1 MKAAFRFARWAW
13 MLFLVTIPIQVSAQ
27 PGRSLEVVG
36 EVTLDINRDGRPDR
50 AVLARNDDEGS
61 YVDLTIY
68 LGVDADKPNAARE
81 PSMVKRRL
89 ASGHLHEMTA
99 KGNGSL
105 RVESRCGGC
114 SNDDDTVF
122 TIVYRAGDFLVGGF
136 SRSWELRD
144 GSVGSCDVNY
154 LTGKGVASKGLPA
167 RDKAIGT
174 AFRPI
179 RLADWSDE
187 KMPRACRS

>member
-13 MLFLVTIPIQVSAQ
+13 MLFLVTISIQVSAQ
-27 PGRSLEVVG
+27 PGRSLEVVR

-68 LGVDADKPNAARE
+68 LGVDAARE
-81 PSMVKRRL
+81 PSMAKRRL

-114 SNDDDTVF
+114 SNDDGTVF

-154 LTGKGVASKGLPA
+154 LTGKGVASKGLPG
-167 RDKAIGT
+167 RDRAIGT

-187 KMPRACRS
+187 KIPRACRP